1 MWITL
6 GWYPPNWWNNIHTGC
21 RANEMERILYRSFSI
36 SSVHSLSS
44 RHSIGSYV
52 YDGVYA
58 LALAINNTITDKG
71 INNLTHHV
79 SQALISVEFDGL
91 TVSILCYTC
100 ACRYIHILLS
110 SSVLLYNCVLMCI
123 SACNE

>member
-1 MWITL
+1 
-6 GWYPPNWWNNIHTGC
+6 
-21 RANEMERILYRSFSI
+21 MERILYRSFSI

-79 SQALISVEFDGL
+79 SQALISLEFNGL
-91 TVSILCYTC
+91 TVSILCYT
-100 ACRYIHILLS
+100 CRYIHILLS
-110 SSVLLYNCVLMCI
+110 SSVLLYNCVDVHQCM
-123 SACNE
+123 